1 MANPLQD
8 YRFLNKGWIK
18 VPLTFAPGIFSF
30 LTWMD
35 FARQL
40 PSLVKLCQLFAMKL
54 NVSERQLQGLIN
66 KKNTSVAVFRLN
78 SGQYQPLSL

>member
-54 NVSERQLQGLIN
+54 NVSE
-66 KKNTSVAVFRLN
+66 A
-78 SGQYQPLSL
+78 

>member
-54 NVSERQLQGLIN
+54 NVSERQLQGTDQQ
-66 KKNTSVAVFRLN
+66 KKYLGCRIST
-78 SGQYQPLSL
+78 Q